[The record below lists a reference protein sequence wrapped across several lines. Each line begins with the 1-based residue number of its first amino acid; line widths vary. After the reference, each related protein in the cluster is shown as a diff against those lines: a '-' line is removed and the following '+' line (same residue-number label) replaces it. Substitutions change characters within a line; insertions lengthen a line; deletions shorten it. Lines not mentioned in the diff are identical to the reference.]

1 MVVLSDLVSPDQF
14 DPMPKRKRLA
24 GLSDNKTR
32 YRAARTAAPARL
44 PELPPPEV
52 LPNGTVRFVLKLG
65 AKGRVVLPLDM
76 RAAMGLEE
84 GAVILAWLKDG
95 KVNLESQ
102 QRALKRIQEENRRL
116 AGGRS
121 VVDEFIAERRAAA
134 ARGD

>member
-1 MVVLSDLVSPDQF
+1 
-14 DPMPKRKRLA
+14 MPNRKRLA
-24 GLSDNKTR
+24 GLSENKTH
-32 YRAARTAAPARL
+32 YRAAAPATSRL

-84 GAVILAWLKDG
+84 GAIVLAWLKDG
-95 KVNLESQ
+95 KVSLESQ
-102 QRALKRIQEENRRL
+102 QRALKRIQQENRRL
-116 AGGRS
+116 ASGRS

-134 ARGD
+134 RRGD